1 LSTGAWTEAPQP
13 RPSQSSLRRREIT
26 TRSTRTYST
35 KEAVSM
41 LFTCPGAV
49 ARGGNRTVAPGGRR
63 HFCVDIHCHVINPAV
78 DEMVKHVFSPD
89 REPAMKFANPLTRE
103 TNRKQNENIWA
114 CLTTVEQRL
123 RDMDKMGVDVQAIST
138 SPAQFM
144 YWLDPELGAKTARAV
159 NENLASI
166 VARHPDRFVAL
177 ANVPL
182 QSADAATAELE
193 YCIKTLGFRGVEIG
207 TNVNGREVSRGLDK
221 FWAKV
226 QELGVMVFMHPN
238 GFTGAER
245 LADHYFNNV
254 IGNPLDTTVAVGHL
268 VFDGVLERF
277 PNLKIVSAHGGG
289 YIGHY
294 PARMDHVWGAR
305 VDARTQL
312 KHKPRRSLAKLYF
325 DTIVFDREQLR
336 HLVNLWGASHLLV
349 GTDYPY
355 DMGWYDPQGFVDGCT
370 FLKDAEKAA
379 IKGLNAAKL
388 LGITGR
394 VKSMGIRPPAGAKA
408 AGKTAK
414 KKTTRAKKQAR
425 AAR

>member
-1 LSTGAWTEAPQP
+1 
-13 RPSQSSLRRREIT
+13 
-26 TRSTRTYST
+26 
-35 KEAVSM
+35 M
-41 LFTCPGAV
+41 LFTCPGAA
-49 ARGGNRTVAPGGRR
+49 ARGGVSSTARGARR
-63 HFCVDIHCHVINPAV
+63 HFCIDIHCHVINPAV
-78 DEMVKHVFSPD
+78 DEMVKHVFTPE
-89 REPAMKFANPLTRE
+89 REPAMKFANALTRE
-103 TNRKQNENIWA
+103 TNRRQHENIWA

-123 RDMDKMGVDVQAIST
+123 RDMDKMGVDVQAISS

-144 YWLDPELGAKTARAV
+144 YWLDPELGRKTARAV

-182 QSADAATAELE
+182 QAADAATEELE
-193 YCIKTLGFRGVEIG
+193 YCIKRLGFRGVEIG
-207 TNVNGREVSRGLDK
+207 TNIDGREVSRGLDK

-245 LADHYFNNV
+245 LSDHYFNNV

-277 PNLKIVSAHGGG
+277 PKLKIVTAHGGG

-312 KHKPRRSLAKLYF
+312 KKKPRQSLAKLYF
-325 DTIVFDREQLR
+325 DTIVFDRDQLR
-336 HLVNLWGASHLLV
+336 HLVNLWGADHILV

-355 DMGWYDPQGFVDGCT
+355 DMGWYDPHGFVDGCG
-370 FLKDAEKAA
+370 FLKEPDRAA

-394 VKSMGIRPPAGAKA
+394 LRSMGIRPAGPGAKTK
-408 AGKTAK
+408 GPS
-414 KKTTRAKKQAR
+414 RAKRTKR
-425 AAR
+425 

>member
-1 LSTGAWTEAPQP
+1 
-13 RPSQSSLRRREIT
+13 
-26 TRSTRTYST
+26 
-35 KEAVSM
+35 M
-41 LFTCPGAV
+41 LYTCPGAV
-49 ARGGNRTVAPGGRR
+49 ARGGNRTTAQGQRR

-89 REPAMKFANPLTRE
+89 REPAMKFANALTRE

-123 RDMDKMGVDVQAIST
+123 RDMDRMGVDVQAISS

-159 NENLASI
+159 NENLAAI

-193 YCIKTLGFRGVEIG
+193 HCIRTLGFRGVEIG
-207 TNVNGREVSRGLDK
+207 TNIAGREVSRGLDK
-221 FWAKV
+221 FWAKA

-277 PNLKIVSAHGGG
+277 PKLKIVTAHGGG

-305 VDARTQL
+305 LDARTQL
-312 KHKPRRSLAKLYF
+312 KRKPRQSLAKLYF

-336 HLVNLWGASHLLV
+336 HLVNLWGASHLVV

-355 DMGWYDPQGFVDGCT
+355 DMGWYDPHGLIDGCA
-370 FLKDAEKAA
+370 FLKDAERAA
-379 IKGLNAAKL
+379 IKGMNAAKL
-388 LGITGR
+388 LGIAGR
-394 VKSMGIRPPAGAKA
+394 VKSMGIRPQPAGKKAGRASKPAKTA
-408 AGKTAK
+408 ARAK
-414 KKTTRAKKQAR
+414 KKPR